1 MLTVL
6 LFSSIV
12 QPAAVVGSTFTI
24 VRPLTITESVA
35 VSPSSAVTVTA
46 IISPVV
52 ALAGTVYVEVAPTTV
67 PLSDHSYFVTAAL
80 AVAVSVSPTL
90 HEFFCS

>member
-1 MLTVL
+1 M
-6 LFSSIV
+6 
-12 QPAAVVGSTFTI
+12 ASTLTI

-46 IISPVV
+46 IISPVT

-67 PLSDHSYFVTAAL
+67 PLSVHSYLVTAAL

-90 HEFFCS
+90 LDSLMPVIVKESGPWFILC